1 MKIAELA
8 TILKDELALSVLPEN
23 GAVSETVGFAAEK
36 DIGAEISGIAYDSR
50 SVKPGYVFV
59 AAVGAYADGHA
70 YIPNAVA
77 AGASAV
83 ICESKEPYETY
94 RAAYPDTAFLLVKS
108 ARVALAS
115 LSAEF
120 FGYPASKLR
129 LIGLTGTKGKTSTSF
144 MIAGILNR
152 AGVPCGII
160 GTTGIYYGDEYEY
173 IDNST
178 PESYELHRLFAEMVK
193 KGMKACVMEVSS
205 QALMLHRVHGLRF
218 DTAVF
223 TNISPDHI
231 GEGEHKSFEE
241 YLGFKGRL
249 FTMCDRAV
257 LNADSDRI
265 DYIKDIL
272 DELKTPYETYSC
284 RGEADYTGTGESFFI
299 DGDMKTEYTLKTRAG
314 VEQKLDVMVPGKFSV
329 YNSLCAAAVTLG
341 MGIDIGTVASALGA
355 VKVIGRTEPVHHP
368 NCKNPV
374 IIDYAHNAL
383 SLESLF
389 EAIRAYKPRRIICV
403 FGCGGNRSRLRR
415 YDMGEISG
423 KNADLSVITSDNPRD
438 EELDDI
444 LSDILV
450 GIAKTDGKYTVIKD
464 RRKAIHYAL
473 EHAEPGD
480 VVILAGKGQ
489 QDFEEIK
496 GVKYHFDER
505 EVVKEYYD
513 TLE

>member
-1 MKIAELA
+1 MKILDLNRVLAEQTA
-8 TILKDELALSVLPEN
+8 FSVLSEGSATPEAAN
-23 GAVSETVGFAAEK
+23 LLSESQKNT
-36 DIGAEISGIAYDSR
+36 EILGVAYDSR
-50 SVKPGYVFV
+50 NVKPGFVFV
-59 AAVGAYADGHA
+59 AAVGAYADGHD
-70 YIPNAVA
+70 YIPSAAEKGAV
-77 AGASAV
+77 AV
-83 ICESKEPYETY
+83 ICERIEAFDKY
-94 RAAYPDTAFLLVKS
+94 RALYPNIAFLLVKN
-108 ARVALAS
+108 ARAALA
-115 LSAEF
+115 LVSAEF
-120 FGYPASKLR
+120 FGHPAKKLK

-144 MIAGILNR
+144 MIAGILNK
-152 AGVPCGII
+152 AGIPCGII
-160 GTTGIYYGDEYEY
+160 GTTGIYYGDEYDY

-178 PESYELHRLFAEMVK
+178 PESYELHRLFAEMLK
-193 KGMKACVMEVSS
+193 KGMKYCVMEVSS
-205 QALMLHRVHGLRF
+205 QALMLNRVYGLHYE
-218 DTAVF
+218 TAVF

-241 YLGFKGRL
+241 YLGFKGML

-257 LNADSDRI
+257 INADSDRI

-272 DELKTPYETYSC
+272 AESGTPYQTYSC
-284 RGEADYTGTGESFFI
+284 KDESADYYGSDERFFI
-299 DGDMKTEYTLKTRAG
+299 DGDMKTEYTIKTKNG
-314 VEQKLDVMVPGKFSV
+314 VTRRLDVMVPGKFSV
-329 YNSLCAAAVTLG
+329 YNSLCAAGVTLG
-341 MGIDIGTVASALGA
+341 MGVDIDTVAAALET

-368 NCKNPV
+368 KCKNPV

-389 EAIRAYKPRRIICV
+389 QAIRAYKPSRIICV

-423 KNADLSVITSDNPRD
+423 KYADLSVITSDNPRD

-496 GVKYHFDER
+496 GVKYHLDER

-513 TLE
+513 TL

>member
-1 MKIAELA
+1 M
-8 TILKDELALSVLPEN
+8 TILEIGTLLKDELLY
-23 GAVSETVGFAAEK
+23 VSSEDKNT
-36 DIGAEISGIAYDSR
+36 EIAGIAYDSR
-50 SVKPGYVFV
+50 NVKKDFVFV
-59 AAVGAYADGHA
+59 AAVGAYADGHD
-70 YIPNAVA
+70 YIPKAVEN
-77 AGASAV
+77 GACAV
-83 ICESKEPYETY
+83 ICEKEDAYDMY
-94 RAAYPDTAFLLVKS
+94 NAAYPTVVFLLAKS
-108 ARVALAS
+108 ARIALA
-115 LSAEF
+115 LVSANF
-120 FGYPASKLR
+120 FGNPAKKLK

-144 MIAGILNR
+144 MVAGILNK
-152 AGVPCGII
+152 AGHSCAII
-160 GTTGIYYGDEYEY
+160 GTTGIYYAGKYEY

-193 KGMKACVMEVSS
+193 SGVTHCVMEVSS
-205 QALMLHRVHGLRF
+205 QALMMHRVYGLHF

-231 GEGEHKSFEE
+231 GVGEHKSFEE
-241 YLGFKGRL
+241 YLAYKGQL

-257 LNADSDRI
+257 INADSDRI
-265 DYIKDIL
+265 DYITGIL
-272 DELKTPYETYSC
+272 THGGVPHMTYSC
-284 RGEADYTGTGESFFI
+284 ISKDADFYGYDERFFI
-299 DGDMKTEYTLKTRAG
+299 DEDGDMKTEYTLKTAKDEFSRI
-314 VEQKLDVMVPGKFSV
+314 DVMVPGKFSV
-329 YNSLCAAAVTLG
+329 YNSLCAASVT
-341 MGIDIGTVASALGA
+341 MGQGVSLDTVKAALRE

-368 NCKNPV
+368 KCKNPV

-389 EAIRAYKPRRIICV
+389 TAVRAYNPSRIICV

-423 KNADLSVITSDNPRD
+423 KYADLSVITSDNPRD

-464 RRKAIHYAL
+464 RRRAIHYAL

-480 VVILAGKGQ
+480 VILLAGKGQ
-489 QDFEEIK
+489 QDYEEIK

-505 EVVKEYYD
+505 EVVRAYYD
-513 TLE
+513 TL

>member
-1 MKIAELA
+1 MKTGDIYD
-8 TILKDELALSVLPEN
+8 ILKDELACSELSEN
-23 GAVSETVGFAAEK
+23 EAVPAKRTSDSAEK
-36 DIGAEISGIAYDSR
+36 NTVIAGVAYDSR
-50 SVKPGYVFV
+50 NVKSGYVFV
-59 AAVGAYADGHA
+59 AALGAVVDGHD
-70 YIPNAVA
+70 YIPGAVEKGAVA
-77 AGASAV
+77 V
-83 ICESKEPYETY
+83 VCDNKE
-94 RAAYPDTAFLLVKS
+94 AYDKFKAEFPDVLFVLVKNS
-108 ARVALAS
+108 RIALAV

-120 FGYPASKLR
+120 FGHPAQKLK

-144 MIAGILNR
+144 MIAGILGK
-152 AGVPCGII
+152 AGYSCGII
-160 GTTGIYYGDEYEY
+160 GTTGIYYAGKYEY

-193 KGMKACVMEVSS
+193 CGVTYCVMEVSS
-205 QALMLHRVHGLRF
+205 QALMLNRVYGLHF

-241 YLGFKGRL
+241 YLSFKGML
-249 FTMCDRAV
+249 FTMCDKAV
-257 LNADSDRI
+257 INADSDRI

-272 DELKTPYETYSC
+272 AEGKVPYTTYSC
-284 RGEADYTGTGESFFI
+284 TDKNADFYGYDEKFFI
-299 DGDMKTEYTLKTRAG
+299 DGDMKTEYTLKTKSGIEKRM
-314 VEQKLDVMVPGKFSV
+314 DVMVPGKFSV
-329 YNSLCAAAVTLG
+329 YNSLCAVS
-341 MGIDIGTVASALGA
+341 VASGEGVDLNTAYEALKD
-355 VKVIGRTEPVHHP
+355 VKVIGRTEPVHHAK
-368 NCKNPV
+368 CKVPV

-389 EAIRAYKPRRIICV
+389 EAIKAYNPKRIICV

-423 KNADLSVITSDNPRD
+423 KYADLSVITSDNPRD

-444 LSDILV
+444 MSDILV
-450 GIAKTDGKYTVIKD
+450 GISKTDGKYTVIKD
-464 RRKAIHYAL
+464 RKKAIHYAL

-505 EVVKEYYD
+505 EVVKEYFD
-513 TLE
+513 TI